1 MKKEEPKQEVK
12 LKDPNT
18 CEHFKEV
25 GCIKDICT
33 CYTLVP
39 KQETLEER
47 EWLPIFK
54 EYAKDNECNLYTFFN
69 WLETNYNSP
78 TKK

>member
-1 MKKEEPKQEVK
+1 MNKQA
-12 LKDPNT
+12 T
-18 CEHFKEV
+18 
-25 GCIKDICT
+25 I
-33 CYTLVP
+33 
-39 KQETLEER
+39 EER

-54 EYAKDNECNLYTFFN
+54 EYVKDNECNLYTFFN

>member
-1 MKKEEPKQEVK
+1 MKTQEEN
-12 LKDPNT
+12 LD
-18 CEHFKEV
+18 
-25 GCIKDICT
+25 CT
-33 CYTLVP
+33 FDFTSRCTLGRCDCKS

-47 EWLPIFK
+47 EWLPIFN
-54 EYAKDNECNLYTFFN
+54 EYVKDNECNLYTFFN